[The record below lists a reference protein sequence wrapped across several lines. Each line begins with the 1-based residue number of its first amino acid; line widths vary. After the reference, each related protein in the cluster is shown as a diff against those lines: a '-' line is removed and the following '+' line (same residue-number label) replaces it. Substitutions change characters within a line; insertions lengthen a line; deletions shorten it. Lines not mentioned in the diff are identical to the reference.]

1 MIFEKTPI
9 PGLIVIKPK
18 LFGDSRGFF
27 YESFRKNLASENGIK
42 EDFVQD
48 NCSRSVKNTLRGLHY
63 QVEQTQAKLVSCTYG
78 AVLDVVVDLRKG
90 SPTFGEHYSVELN
103 HDNHWMMFIPKGL
116 AHGFS
121 VLSDIADFMYK
132 CSDYYLPR
140 GERGVLWNDE
150 QFGIDW
156 KVETPILSEKDTK
169 HPRLTE
175 INENDL
181 PVFLP

>member
-121 VLSDIADFMYK
+121 VLSDIADL
-132 CSDYYLPR
+132 CINAAIIIYLVEKGECFGVTSNLELTGKLNIRFYLKKTLNIR
-140 GERGVLWNDE
+140 G
-150 QFGIDW
+150 
-156 KVETPILSEKDTK
+156 
-169 HPRLTE
+169 
-175 INENDL
+175 
-181 PVFLP
+181 